1 MVLHQKLM
9 IYKNRM
15 LLKTKLTSILIL
27 LFLIISPEGKAVKL
41 SDRAEISILTCSP
54 GNEMYSVYG
63 HSAIRVLDH
72 AYGYDMVFNYGI
84 FDFNTPNFLYRFAS
98 GQTDYLLGAYAFDT
112 FVKEYQ
118 RDKRSIFEQVLN
130 LSQEEQQKIFDF
142 LTWNA
147 KPENRVYRYNFFFD
161 NCATRVRDVIADQ
174 VEGGV
179 IFPEKYGEQ
188 KTFRQLVKD
197 YHGKLI
203 WVNFGIDF
211 VVSSDAE
218 KVATVSEEMF
228 LPDYLMKH
236 FANAIK
242 KKGKLPLVK
251 STNIVYVAE
260 ENDYKASKVSSPFVV
275 FLIPTLL
282 VLLLSVKQ
290 FRKNKLNHRLDYFV
304 YGLNG
309 VMGIII
315 AWFTLF
321 SEHPAMSP
329 NYNLFWAVPLSLV
342 FVLLW
347 KMKKWRSFL
356 KYYHVLI
363 TGWLILFVVFGS
375 MLPQKFH
382 PVFYLFILMV
392 LSRSIFH
399 TITIFRPKGHV
410 NKK

>member
-1 MVLHQKLM
+1 MSHRNHKL
-9 IYKNRM
+9 K
-15 LLKTKLTSILIL
+15 KILITL
-27 LFLIISPEGKAVKL
+27 SIILVLIMGGKIQESKALNL
-41 SDRAEISILTCSP
+41 SEKAEISILTCSP

-63 HSAIRVLDH
+63 HSAIRILDKT
-72 AYGYDMVFNYGI
+72 YGYDVVFNYGI

-98 GQTDYLLGAYAFDT
+98 GQTDYLLGVSGFDN

-130 LSQEEQQKIFDF
+130 LSQVEKQKIYDF
-142 LTWNA
+142 LVWNA

-161 NCATRVRDVIADQ
+161 NCATRVRDVIAEQ

-179 IFPEKYGEQ
+179 VFPEKSGEQ
-188 KTFRQLVKD
+188 KTFRQLIKD

-211 VVSSDAE
+211 VVSADAE

-236 FANAIK
+236 FSGAIK
-242 KKGKLPLVK
+242 KKGNLPLVRHTH
-251 STNIVYVAE
+251 SIYVAE
-260 ENDYKASKVSSPFVV
+260 ENQYKESKLTSPFVV
-275 FLIPTLL
+275 FLVPGLL
-282 VLLLSVKQ
+282 VLMLSVKQ
-290 FRKNKLNHRLDYFV
+290 FRNNRLNNRLDYYV

-309 VMGIII
+309 LMGVIIT
-315 AWFTLF
+315 WFTLF

-329 NYNLFWAVPLSLV
+329 NYNLFWAVPFSLV

-347 KMKKWRSFL
+347 TIKKWRSFL

-363 TGWLILFVVFGS
+363 SGWLILFVIFGT

-382 PVFYLFILMV
+382 PVFYLFIVMV
-392 LSRSIFH
+392 LSRSMLHSIE
-399 TITIFRPKGHV
+399 IFRAEIRAKQ
-410 NKK
+410 K